1 MTPQESLTDEE
12 RIWAQDKINSG
23 VPKEQVFSFLASKRA
38 GVSGGNQESS
48 TPNRTAPTKL
58 NAALAAN
65 PRGSL
70 DPVLNAVLP
79 EDVQGFLPA
88 AYSGAKKIVRGAL
101 RSGLGFRGGVVSAFA
116 DPNITPEEKQAV
128 GEIALQGGK
137 VALTSS
143 APEIAKGLPIIGGAV
158 QSAFKA
164 APVISTAVTHGLAQS
179 GGEAAREVI
188 QGEPL
193 QPKRIALEG
202 GMVSGLGALQGGA
215 ARLAARRAGL
225 PQEVVDFAL
234 NNPKTAFK
242 RPTTEEGVTLVE
254 QLQKN
259 LKDALGEPQMAPG
272 RFTDRVPKTPGR
284 QMLDN
289 IISRADE
296 HVGLQPNTL
305 GGRKTTAGMVDG
317 RVLVDS
323 LREAAAQAGGDQQT
337 QTAAA
342 TISKE
347 ADAML
352 ERVAAKASAHPQ
364 NRSNQYGQGGV
375 YSGGGGSVVSDVT
388 PEIPG
393 KKGVVFVRSRNP
405 VEIPGRPG
413 VTYVRSR
420 NPASQPPEPDIITG
434 KTPPFEPSGGG
445 SYVGT
450 EGPPSYEYGGSYVG
464 TEGPST
470 PQSVRTQYV
479 AGPPR
484 TVNTDRPLLITHK
497 EYDDLLREHLTKP
510 SVLYNQRGAP
520 TVTTEEE
527 TANSLRDIARAKATS
542 YGYDQLNRENVTY
555 PQGGKAV
562 TAREAG
568 QQAAD
573 YMNMIEELKSYFP
586 EGKANKPAV
595 GGVVK
600 AGQAGEAMVSMTPS
614 ELGYRIEKA
623 LKLYSEKTGDP
634 IYEKFKEMIIRHTFT
649 DADAQPYLAK
659 MARIYLHPGS
669 VTAAEAVRIPTSQK
683 MMRFMSR
690 RTARPAIR
698 SATAEGVGAVAYP
711 PYEKT
716 KEEDKK

>member
-1 MTPQESLTDEE
+1 MANSYEE
-12 RIWAQDKINSG
+12 LLGNS
-23 VPKEQVFSFLASKRA
+23 
-38 GVSGGNQESS
+38 SS
-48 TPNRTAPTKL
+48 PSSYEDLIRPNRTAPTKL

-65 PRGSL
+65 RG
-70 DPVLNAVLP
+70 DPVLNTLLP

-88 AYSGAKKIVRGAL
+88 AYSGAKKIVKSAF

-137 VALTSS
+137 IALTSA
-143 APEIAKGLPIIGGAV
+143 APEIAKGLPVVGGAV
-158 QSAFKA
+158 RAAFKA
-164 APVISTAVTHGLAQS
+164 APVTSTAITQGVAQS
-179 GGEAAREVI
+179 GGETARELI
-188 QGEPL
+188 QGESL

-202 GMVSGLGALQGGA
+202 TVVGGGAALQGGL
-215 ARLAARRAGL
+215 ARLAARKAGL

-296 HVGLQPNTL
+296 HVGLRPNTL

-393 KKGVVFVRSRNP
+393 KKGVVFVRPRNP
-405 VEIPGRPG
+405 V
-413 VTYVRSR
+413 
-420 NPASQPPEPDIITG
+420 SQPPEPDIITG
-434 KTPPFEPSGGG
+434 KTPPFEPSG
-445 SYVGT
+445 
-450 EGPPSYEYGGSYVG
+450 GGSYVG

-520 TVTTEEE
+520 TITTEEE
-527 TANSLRDIARAKATS
+527 TANSLRDIARSKATS

-555 PQGGKAV
+555 PQGGKAI

-600 AGQAGEAMVSMTPS
+600 AGQAGEAIVSQTPS

-634 IYEKFKEMIIRHTFT
+634 IYEKFKEMVIRHTFT

-698 SATAEGVGAVAYP
+698 SAGAAGISALKYP

-716 KEEDKK
+716 KEELK